1 MAKEPAS
8 AAPTASATG
17 FATLFLIIFSS
28 PAFMVFVRAPL
39 QPAPV
44 TEKGMAHEFLHTF
57 FQ

>member
-1 MAKEPAS
+1 
-8 AAPTASATG
+8 
-17 FATLFLIIFSS
+17 
-28 PAFMVFVRAPL
+28 MVFVRAPL